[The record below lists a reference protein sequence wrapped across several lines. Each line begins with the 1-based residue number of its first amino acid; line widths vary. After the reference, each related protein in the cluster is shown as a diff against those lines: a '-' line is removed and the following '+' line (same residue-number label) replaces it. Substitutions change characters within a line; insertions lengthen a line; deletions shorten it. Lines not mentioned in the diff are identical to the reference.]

1 MGLRIN
7 GVTINEPIDS
17 HSIDFTTVYRMI
29 DMEIRLP
36 EEEVHNVCTEVAAQ
50 GKRSRRMTR
59 KQFIIAQGADC
70 DNWTWSW
77 SFINEKERVIIFGAW
92 DLHTEGSSSLIMSED
107 WQVSSKGKKQPAY
120 DQSRKHIRLIEE
132 DGYQLKTFPMKYSDA
147 NIDGDGVGPARI
159 GGFVT
164 KLDLKSLIKVGK
176 NWYSSDNVISNTI
189 TEEVETP
196 EQYFEGASQKV
207 SVNTYERNAEARAKC
222 IEHYGYVCAVCS
234 FDFQKFYGP
243 IGKNYIHVHHIVP
256 LSEINKKYKLD
267 PLKDLI
273 PVCPNCHAI
282 IHKTQPVLTVEQ
294 LRQDLSRNRQYK

>member
-1 MGLRIN
+1 
-7 GVTINEPIDS
+7 
-17 HSIDFTTVYRMI
+17 
-29 DMEIRLP
+29 
-36 EEEVHNVCTEVAAQ
+36 
-50 GKRSRRMTR
+50 
-59 KQFIIAQGADC
+59 
-70 DNWTWSW
+70 
-77 SFINEKERVIIFGAW
+77 
-92 DLHTEGSSSLIMSED
+92 
-107 WQVSSKGKKQPAY
+107 
-120 DQSRKHIRLIEE
+120 
-132 DGYQLKTFPMKYSDA
+132 MKYSDA
-147 NIDGDGVGPARI
+147 NKDGDGVGPAKI
-159 GGFVT
+159 DGFVP

-189 TEEVETP
+189 PEEVETP

-222 IEHYGYVCAVCS
+222 IEYYGYACAVCT

-256 LSEINKKYKLD
+256 LSEIKKEYKLD

-294 LRQDLSRNRQYK
+294 LRQDLIRNGQDK